1 MRYSGSKAKI
11 AKYIIPFIMEELKE
25 GYTYVEP
32 FMGGCNMLS
41 EVDWPNKVGA
51 DSNRYV
57 VALWNNLKIGSI
69 HSIPRDITEKQYNE
83 MKELAKKGSCSVQYP
98 AWLIGYA
105 GTACSYGSAWFNG
118 YAHINEKRGE
128 NHILEAAHG
137 LAKHLRDFKHL
148 NKTWFH
154 RWDYKELFDFYY
166 YSFALS
172 NGSNKYVF
180 YCDPPYENT
189 KGYKD
194 KSFNHEEFWGYVRKM
209 SKAGFK
215 VLVSEYNAPDDFKCI
230 WSAEKKD
237 GMGTTKF
244 GCKQNIKVEKLF
256 VYNEE
261 YSKEVF

>member
-69 HSIPRDITEKQYNE
+69 HSIPKDITEKQYNE

-118 YAHINEKRGE
+118 YAHIKRVVVGIVCEGLEPPGGKVFPQIDFSEIEAHKHRRGE
-128 NHILEAAHG
+128 NAAEG
-137 LAKHLRDFKHL
+137 EFSRYLGVV
-148 NKTWFH
+148 
-154 RWDYKELFDFYY
+154 ELY
-166 YSFALS
+166 
-172 NGSNKYVF
+172 
-180 YCDPPYENT
+180 
-189 KGYKD
+189 
-194 KSFNHEEFWGYVRKM
+194 
-209 SKAGFK
+209 
-215 VLVSEYNAPDDFKCI
+215 VLVDKHALNIVKNHNRAQICKNRMHIVHRYGVDDLPQREHNNV
-230 WSAEKKD
+230 SRSLE
-237 GMGTTKF
+237 
-244 GCKQNIKVEKLF
+244 
-256 VYNEE
+256 VYA
-261 YSKEVF
+261 F

>member
-11 AKYIIPFIMEELKE
+11 AKHIIPFIMEELKDDS
-25 GYTYVEP
+25 YTYVEP

-41 EVDWPNKVGA
+41 QVDWPKKIGA
-51 DSNRYV
+51 DSNKYV
-57 VALWNNLKIGSI
+57 TALWNNLKIGSI
-69 HSIPRDITEKQYNE
+69 NAIPKDITEKQYNE
-83 MKELAKKGSCSVQYP
+83 MKALAMKGTCSVQYP
-98 AWLIGYA
+98 NWMIGYT

-118 YAHINEKRGE
+118 YARINEKRGE
-128 NHILEAAHG
+128 NHILEAARG
-137 LAKHLRDFKHL
+137 LAKQLHNFKHL
-148 NKTWFH
+148 QGTFFH

-180 YCDPPYENT
+180 YCDPPYQGT

-194 KSFNHEEFWGYVRKM
+194 KYFDHDEFWNYVRKM

-215 VLVSEYNAPDDFKCI
+215 VFVSEYEAPKDFKCI
-230 WSAEKKD
+230 WSMEKKD

-244 GCKQNIKVEKLF
+244 GSQQKTKIEKLF
-256 VYNEE
+256 VWN
-261 YSKEVF
+261 SVT